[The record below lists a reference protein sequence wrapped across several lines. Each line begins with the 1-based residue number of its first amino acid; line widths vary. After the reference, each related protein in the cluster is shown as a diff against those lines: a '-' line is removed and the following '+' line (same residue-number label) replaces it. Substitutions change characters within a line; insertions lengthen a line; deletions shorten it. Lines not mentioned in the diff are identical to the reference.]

1 MASKEN
7 VVIIGGGLSGL
18 AAASKLVREGK
29 ELFTVS
35 LLEANDRLG
44 GRIQSIVL
52 PDGTIVPAGA
62 TYFHGTEGN
71 SVYEY
76 YTSQVR
82 TGGMD
87 LINEEDMEGLYVSSN
102 GQQLPPGL
110 VEEVETCYE
119 KCVDKEALLSWSLSN
134 GRNRSMRE
142 YLEDRLYPMIEG
154 VVREASADADPYRIL
169 ECFLS
174 AEGIS
179 EGSKYV
185 RDISIESYINWEWLE
200 GGKSVFTDSNP
211 FQSVVKSL
219 EKSLPNDAVHL
230 NCKVERISWNNKDI
244 IVSCTNGRSFTAK
257 HVIITVSL
265 GVLKELVHDSFFDPP
280 LPLDKVK
287 AVNCLGYGLVNKIIL
302 QFESPLFEDKYFIL
316 RLCWSERDKERDV
329 VKLNP
334 WLAGLHQ
341 IEHYPTPSSHVYVGW
356 VSDEDALAV
365 EKLPSGA
372 LKNTL
377 ILVLKLFL
385 GNSIPSL
392 LNVVSTSWSNEYTCG
407 SYSYTPVSCP
417 ASLREELSSPADP
430 NLKLLFAGEATCTR
444 QYSCAHPA
452 YDTGLREAERL
463 LKHYNNNCNKF

>member
-7 VVIIGGGLSGL
+7 VVVIGGGLSGL

-29 ELFTVS
+29 ELFNVS
-35 LLEANDRLG
+35 LLEANSRLG

-76 YTSQVR
+76 YTSHVR

-87 LINEEDMEGLYVSSN
+87 LINEEDMEGLYVSSD
-102 GQQLPPGL
+102 GQQLPSGL
-110 VEEVETCYE
+110 VEEIETSYE
-119 KCVDKEALLSWSLSN
+119 KCLDKEALLSWSTSN
-134 GRNRSMRE
+134 GLERSVRD
-142 YLEDRLYPMIEG
+142 YLEDRLYPLIEG
-154 VVREASADADPYRIL
+154 AMREANINVDPSGVL
-169 ECFLS
+169 ECFL
-174 AEGIS
+174 AGEGIS

-200 GGKSVFTDSNP
+200 GGKSVFIDSNP

-219 EKSLPNDAVHL
+219 EKSLPTDGVHL
-230 NCKVERISWNNKDI
+230 NCKVERINWSNEYI
-244 IVSCTNGRSFTAK
+244 IISCTNGRTFTAK

-265 GVLKELVHDSFFDPP
+265 GVLKELVHNSFFDPP
-280 LPLDKVK
+280 LPLEKVK
-287 AVNCLGYGLVNKIIL
+287 AVNSLGYGLVNKIVL

-316 RLCWSERDKERDV
+316 RLCWSERDKERDI

-365 EKLPSGA
+365 EKLPSA
-372 LKNTL
+372 VLKNTL
-377 ILVLKLFL
+377 IPVLKLFL
-385 GNSIPSL
+385 GNSIPNL
-392 LNVVSTSWSNEYTCG
+392 LNVVSTSWSHEYTCG

-417 ASLREELSSPADP
+417 SSIREELSLPVDS

-452 YDTGLREAERL
+452 YDTGLREAQRL
-463 LKHYNNNCNKF
+463 LNHYIS